1 MNFAHLL
8 ESEAIRPPIYALINC
23 RPDRVERNRQMGQLV
38 ARLAADKLFVIG
50 HPSRSAIAA
59 VPPEWQ
65 GELIDLGGED
75 RDPESIFRAI
85 VAEVEDEASLVAIG
99 NIHGQGERLLEHLEG
114 QVR

>member
-1 MNFAHLL
+1 MTLAV
-8 ESEAIRPPIYALINC
+8 RP
-23 RPDRVERNRQMGQLV
+23 
-38 ARLAADKLFVIG
+38 AASY
-50 HPSRSAIAA
+50 PSRSVIAA

-75 RDPESIFRAI
+75 RDPESIFRPI

-99 NIHGQGERLLEHLEG
+99 NIHGQGERLLEHLEELG